1 MTASACTAM
10 FINGI
15 AECKIAIE
23 KMSKPQAI
31 EFMRSVR
38 ANTIRNS
45 QW

>member
-23 KMSKPQAI
+23 KMSKDQAI
-31 EFMRSVR
+31 EFMRSVK